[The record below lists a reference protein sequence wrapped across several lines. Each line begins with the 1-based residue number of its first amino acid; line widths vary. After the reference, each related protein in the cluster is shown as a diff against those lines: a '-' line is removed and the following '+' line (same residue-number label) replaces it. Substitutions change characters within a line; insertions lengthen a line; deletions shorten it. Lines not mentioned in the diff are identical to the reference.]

1 MLQTSIQ
8 TGTKLF
14 IRANELSGALG
25 ISPSTIYRWRKA
37 GLLPEP
43 LSLGPRVIGWKL
55 KDINNWLENK

>member
-1 MLQTSIQ
+1 MFQTPIQ

-43 LSLGPRVIGWKL
+43 LSLGPRVVGWRAS
-55 KDINNWLENK
+55 DIHNWLNNI

>member
-1 MLQTSIQ
+1 MFHNSIQ

-25 ISPSTIYRWRKA
+25 ISSSTIYRWRKA

-43 LSLGPRVIGWKL
+43 LSLGPRVIGWKI
-55 KDINNWLENK
+55 KDIENWLNNH